1 MTWPSFR
8 IRILLIVLALGS
20 VPPVVLGVWL
30 TRSTVSSG
38 EEIVQSRLDAA
49 IEQAVPG
56 IVSRW
61 IGIRSSVLD
70 LTDGSHVRRLLERP
84 DADAAAALLV
94 AVDGLPFAPVE
105 LRLRDREGRI
115 AWQLR
120 RSATPQPGGLQSP
133 APPSLPV
140 SFQVQDH
147 ASGVVLGE
155 LQVDLTAAALLP
167 DGAAPEGMLV
177 GLYHAESGTSLI
189 PRPFDRA
196 LARQDRVQWGGEEW
210 KTARHA
216 FDEPPVMLALAA
228 PRNPF
233 EGLLAEKARTGVA
246 LLVLVSVIGLLLA
259 IVITM
264 RLTRSLDDLASAVEA
279 VSRGELER
287 TVDGAGPPEIG
298 RIARA
303 FNAMT
308 SSLQETLAQLARRE
322 SLAAVG
328 EFAASIAHEVR
339 NPLTA
344 IRVDLERVEEHLPED
359 SPLRPAHERAL
370 REVARL
376 DATVS
381 EALQG
386 ARGNAFRPGMLDLRE
401 PLRAAV
407 DAASHDFDAACG
419 SLSVHAPDLPV
430 DVQGDAGALEQ
441 LFLNLL
447 RNAAQAV
454 EPGGSVTVRIQ
465 LRDGLADVAVHDD
478 GSGMSPDSL
487 QRAFEPM
494 FTTRAEG
501 TGLGLTIARR
511 IAVAHRGSLTL
522 ESAPGE
528 GTTARLTLPFV
539 GEEA

>member
-70 LTDGSHVRRLLERP
+70 LTDGSHIRRLLERP

-196 LARQDRVQWGGEEW
+196 LARQDRV
-210 KTARHA
+210 
-216 FDEPPVMLALAA
+216 LALAA

-386 ARGNAFRPGMLDLRE
+386 ARGKEFRPGMLDLRE
-401 PLRAAV
+401 PLRDAV